1 MSKLVCIV
9 CPRGCTMEV
18 TKNPDGSFEV
28 TGNSCKR
35 GKDFAI
41 TEQTM
46 PMRTICSTVATAF
59 PSAPVI
65 PVRVSS
71 DIPKERIFDVMKEIN
86 NTVVKER
93 LGRGDAVIENVLGL
107 GVDVIA
113 TSDILKEETR

>member
-18 TKNPDGSFEV
+18 TKNSDGSFEV
-28 TGNSCKR
+28 TGNTCKR

-46 PMRTICSTVATAF
+46 PMRTICSTVATVF
-59 PSAPVI
+59 PETPVI
-65 PVRVSS
+65 PVRVSA
-71 DIPKERIFDVMKEIN
+71 DIPKEKIFDVMKEIN
-86 NTVVKER
+86 NTVVKEKF
-93 LGRGDAVIENVLGL
+93 GRGDVIIENVLDL

-113 TSDILKEETR
+113 TSDILKEERK